1 MTDRCFLPKS
11 YCLLFSFLGSGTP
24 KPSTPTPTNTPCS
37 TPHPVDIQGA
47 TPSVTPTPQDPTMP
61 QQQTLLAPFSQQQ
74 MALPVMTIPLPTSIS
89 TGTTSSQVMTNP
101 AGLNFIN
108 VVGSVWY
115 NLILPL
121 FTLSTSPSIFFFSL
135 DLFAAGTTGQ
145 YLIYHS
151 AEYLF
156 YAFSLHIKY
165 SLKYTVYVSMFL
177 SCVCVCVCVCLGH
190 SSPQTLMAGSNPML
204 GCSPGI
210 NLSGILPSGGL
221 MPSAL
226 PTMQPAASAGI
237 QFPFLTHVCWKY
249 LPCLWFA

>member
-1 MTDRCFLPKS
+1 M
-11 YCLLFSFLGSGTP
+11 
-24 KPSTPTPTNTPCS
+24 
-37 TPHPVDIQGA
+37 
-47 TPSVTPTPQDPTMP
+47 
-61 QQQTLLAPFSQQQ
+61 
-74 MALPVMTIPLPTSIS
+74 
-89 TGTTSSQVMTNP
+89 
-101 AGLNFIN
+101 LN
-108 VVGSVWY
+108 
-115 NLILPL
+115 
-121 FTLSTSPSIFFFSL
+121 TSPSGHSGCHTLSDTHPPGPDYAPAANTACPILTATNGTACYDHPSSHVHQHRHYFLAGHDQPCWPQLHQCGWLCLVQPFTTFVYPLNLSICIFFFHSL

-151 AEYLF
+151 AESLF

-177 SCVCVCVCVCLGH
+177 RLCVCVCLGH

-237 QFPFLTHVCWKY
+237 HFPSLTHLCWEY